1 MAKNPMS
8 GLWQVEQTKQTNKDT
23 KIRVGFTHI
32 RKIEMDVNLIALHM
46 IDKTID
52 NVEVV
57 GSDSEM
63 IITLSDGST
72 IELIIDN
79 IYMNIQDLDD

>member
-1 MAKNPMS
+1 MVK
-8 GLWQVEQTKQTNKDT
+8 VKQTNRNK
-23 KIRVGFTHI
+23 KVRLGFAHI

-46 IDKTID
+46 LDKTID

-57 GSDSEM
+57 GGDSEM
-63 IITLSDGST
+63 IISLSDGSS
-72 IELIIDN
+72 IELIVDS

>member
-1 MAKNPMS
+1 MGGEEISKLTKTDAYRLFHE
-8 GLWQVEQTKQTNKDT
+8 GALALADVESN
-23 KIRVGFTHI
+23 GFRI
-32 RKIEMDVNLIALHM
+32 DVDRL
-46 IDKTID
+46 DKTID

-57 GSDSEM
+57 GTDSEM

-72 IELIIDN
+72 VELIIDS

>member
-1 MAKNPMS
+1 LRK
-8 GLWQVEQTKQTNKDT
+8 VVKIKQTNRNN
-23 KIRVGFTHI
+23 KIKVGFAHI

-46 IDKTID
+46 LDKTID

-57 GSDSEM
+57 GGDSEM
-63 IITLSDGST
+63 IISLSDGSS
-72 IELIIDN
+72 IELIVDS

>member
-1 MAKNPMS
+1 MVK
-8 GLWQVEQTKQTNKDT
+8 VKQTNRNK
-23 KIRVGFTHI
+23 KIRLGFTHI

-46 IDKTID
+46 LDKTID

-57 GSDSEM
+57 GGDSEM
-63 IITLSDGST
+63 IISLSDGSS
-72 IELIIDN
+72 IELIVDS

>member
-1 MAKNPMS
+1 LPKLEQIKKN
-8 GLWQVEQTKQTNKDT
+8 KKYNK
-23 KIRVGFTHI
+23 IQLGYTHI
-32 RKIEMDVNLIALHM
+32 RKIKMNVDLIALHM
-46 IDKTID
+46 IDKTIE

-57 GSDSEM
+57 GNESEM

-72 IELIIDN
+72 VEMIVDS

>member
-1 MAKNPMS
+1 M
-8 GLWQVEQTKQTNKDT
+8 EQTKQTNKDT

>member
-1 MAKNPMS
+1 
-8 GLWQVEQTKQTNKDT
+8 VEQTKQTNKN
-23 KIRVGFTHI
+23 KKVRLGFAHI

-46 IDKTID
+46 LDKTID

-57 GSDSEM
+57 GGDSEM
-63 IITLSDGST
+63 IISLSDGSS
-72 IELIIDN
+72 IELIVDS